1 MNENQITVVVQK
13 DVFNVL
19 QNAITASRNA
29 YDAFDIAADHF
40 KSFPDDDGSV
50 VKEAINLVIEARKS
64 LASAQAT
71 FAADAVAWHDAGSV
85 KPLSRAEK
93 ARRGAEYLK
102 KRLDDIKSFATGQS
116 DCELQA

>member
-13 DVFNVL
+13 DVFNAL

-29 YDAFDIAADHF
+29 YVAFDVAADHF

-50 VKEAINLVIEARKS
+50 VKEAINLVIEARKA
-64 LASAQAT
+64 LASAQAV

-102 KRLDDIKSFATGQS
+102 NEIQAIRDFGHKDV
-116 DCELQA
+116 ELKA